1 MNYIYSILYFSI
13 FSIFILSLLI
23 SIFKRMKLINE
34 KNLLVRYLE
43 HNKKDSSNAKLLII
57 FVIFLL
63 IWSFVFLL
71 Q

>member
-23 SIFKRMKLINE
+23 SIFKRMKLIND

-43 HNKKDSSNAKLLII
+43 YNKKDSSNAKLLII

-63 IWSFVFLL
+63 IWSLVFLL

>member
-34 KNLLVRYLE
+34 KSLLVRYLE
-43 HNKKDSSNAKLLII
+43 YNKNDNSNVKLLII

-63 IWSFVFLL
+63 IWSLVFLI

>member
-23 SIFKRMKLINE
+23 SIFKRMKLIND

-43 HNKKDSSNAKLLII
+43 YNKKDSSNTKLLII

-63 IWSFVFLL
+63 IWSLIFLL

>member
-23 SIFKRMKLINE
+23 SIFKRMKLIND
-34 KNLLVRYLE
+34 KNLLVKYLE
-43 HNKKDSSNAKLLII
+43 YNKKDNSNAKLLII

-63 IWSFVFLL
+63 IWSLVFLL

>member
-43 HNKKDSSNAKLLII
+43 YNKKDSSNAKLLII

-63 IWSFVFLL
+63 IWSLIFLL